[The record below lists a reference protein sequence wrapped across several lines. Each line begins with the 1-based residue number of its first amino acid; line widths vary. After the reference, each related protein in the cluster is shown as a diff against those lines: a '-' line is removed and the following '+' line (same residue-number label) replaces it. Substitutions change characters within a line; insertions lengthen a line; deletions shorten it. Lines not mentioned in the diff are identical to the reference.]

1 MAAPFCF
8 AHICQALIEAGI
20 NASDFASFFLPRLA
34 PLAHDPVVN
43 VRIAAS
49 RTIGTI
55 YTNEPF
61 CRELSEIA
69 APSRTAHEESGHAL
83 DQMTYRFALDKDS
96 DVRSFVM
103 AFVNNDI
110 LEKQREK
117 DSKAAEEA
125 AAAAAAAE
133 IAIKEETAIEEETVI
148 KEEMMETTP
157 MQEVEESKKDG
168 EDEIMSD
175 VEDEPK

>member
-1 MAAPFCF
+1 MF
-8 AHICQALIEAGI
+8 HLTKK
-20 NASDFASFFLPRLA
+20 
-34 PLAHDPVVN
+34 V
-43 VRIAAS
+43 
-49 RTIGTI
+49 
-55 YTNEPF
+55 EPF

-133 IAIKEETAIEEETVI
+133 TAI